1 MTSFLFFAIIGITL
15 LLILFKKNPALEGSA
30 ANRMI
35 VNLLSN
41 ASWFQIHWKAG
52 LFLFFSNALLFSA
65 TLLILYV
72 LLFINIPY
80 LHLVIM
86 FLATAFSIR
95 LWLNMKLAWQ
105 GAKKGRLKVG
115 LIGSSFYLFLFIF
128 FLYQF
133 AAAESE
139 FPGDDPFMR
148 AIGFLFGMIVAATA
162 GISCLSVISISA
174 HAK

>member
-1 MTSFLFFAIIGITL
+1 MTSFLFLGVIAIAL

-30 ANRMI
+30 ANRMM
-35 VNLLSN
+35 VNLLSH
-41 ASWFQIHWKAG
+41 ASWFQSHWKAG
-52 LFLFFSNALLFSA
+52 LFLFISNALLLSA
-65 TLLILYV
+65 TLLILYS

-80 LHLVIM
+80 IHLVIM

-95 LWLNMKLAWQ
+95 LWLNMKLAWK
-105 GAKKGRLKVG
+105 GAEKGRLKVG

-128 FLYQF
+128 FFYQF

-139 FPGDDPFMR
+139 FPGDDPFMP

-162 GISCLSVISISA
+162 GISCLSVISISSQ
-174 HAK
+174 AK